1 MASFPSR
8 DFTNNRLFYS
18 KNLKGFRENTND
30 AELVTLITEI
40 STQVANDQIAIAASL
55 SGTTETDLTTINGSA
70 ITNSTINSTTVGQTT
85 PSSGSFTSLETSG
98 SVLFNGGGGDATWN
112 ATNSSFSFPQNVQI
126 GPFNFVGNQIN
137 SGGDISINSGGT
149 INLTAPTITINGS
162 FSLPALSS
170 LGVDNLFLDGSTLTT
185 INNQD
190 LILSTPLGRSVII
203 PRAIQIS
210 GGSGSAIN
218 STTIGG
224 INPAEGTFT
233 NVGISVGCMTF
244 NGINTNNKILFP
256 TSQSQAFRIGKSG
269 FNFMEFNSVTD
280 TITFNSDVIFATPL
294 TFTTLD
300 ADILRTGSDLL
311 LDSEN
316 NNILLQ
322 TSGAVGGSINIQTQG
337 VGINSITLSSPTI
350 LNNASNTVTLNP
362 LQTLNLGLNATTA
375 LNLGSSTSG
384 SLTINSGSQI
394 DLGSDSASGINI
406 GSNIAG
412 SLTINSGSQID
423 LGSDSASGI
432 NIGSNIAGSLT
443 INSGSQ
449 IDFGSDSASGINI
462 GSNIAGSIEI
472 DSGGSV
478 LINSMDNVIIDSGSD
493 DICLGTNT
501 SGNLKIGDMMVTG
514 NIIVESRTDLLLF
527 ANVDLT
533 IDSNSDVLI
542 DAGQDLCIG
551 TFTSNVKIGDPIET
565 VKFLIDAGN
574 ICIGTQ
580 SDGNVKI
587 GNSAITGNIL
597 LEAIDEII
605 LESGDFI
612 IVEATNG
619 IDMNTPTLSING
631 ICNTSEHF
639 RVDGI
644 QVVTNQQAAIADLAI
659 APVTTT
665 GAGLGDKG
673 DATSIDSR
681 FDDVETKVNSIL
693 SVLRTHGLIDT

>member
-394 DLGSDSASGINI
+394 D
-406 GSNIAG
+406 
-412 SLTINSGSQID
+412 
-423 LGSDSASGI
+423 
-432 NIGSNIAGSLT
+432 
-443 INSGSQ
+443 
-449 IDFGSDSASGINI
+449 FGSDSASGINI